1 MQLLEHKGDTEMILK
16 VCSLSF
22 VMLAVMGIVMYVQED
37 YGYAFV
43 TSIALFVVNRI
54 DQLELKLD
62 QQRRY

>member
-1 MQLLEHKGDTEMILK
+1 MILK

-43 TSIALFVVNRI
+43 ISIALFVVNRI